1 MNVYN
6 ITIPI
11 YAENEN
17 EAKEAQTAL
26 FNFVSRYR
34 EKNVAVTGFKVA
46 TALKKLESNA
56 FIKSQ
61 IDKYLMK

>member
-11 YAENEN
+11 YAASEN
-17 EAKEAQTAL
+17 EAKEAQAAL
-26 FNFVSRYR
+26 FDFVSRYR
-34 EKNVAVTGFKVA
+34 EKRIAVTGEKVT

-61 IDKYLMK
+61 IDNFLTR